1 MPDAHR
7 LLDSWQR
14 PAQPRQCYDLLLL
27 FFAQDVAH
35 NVEGISSRGNQRPER
50 DLPLAGFQV
59 IIYGRSWVFTEGLT
73 PLLLRDKKLGCP
85 FNADVLEGT

>member
-1 MPDAHR
+1 
-7 LLDSWQR
+7 
-14 PAQPRQCYDLLLL
+14 LLLL

-59 IIYGRSWVFTEGLT
+59 IIYGRSWVFTEGCSPRDVHRGMFTEGLT